1 MLLRDP
7 VLFIDDSTTAQ
18 QSAAQAAVSNSDG
31 NADGEKA
38 SFLPLPGL
46 APPTGQDK
54 TALSGALVN
63 QTPVSTS
70 ASVNNG
76 GGGGGG
82 ASLINAGG
90 SGAVY
95 MRSAWCPNL
104 GWCARL
110 AFAV

>member
-18 QSAAQAAVSNSDG
+18 QTATQAAVSESDG
-31 NADGEKA
+31 NAAGEKA

-46 APPTGQDK
+46 APPSGQDK
-54 TALSGALVN
+54 AALSGALVN
-63 QTPVSTS
+63 PTPVSTS
-70 ASVNNG
+70 ASVVSG

-82 ASLINAGG
+82 LINAGG

-110 AFAV
+110 AS